1 MKTKVLLG
9 IIGFLSLLFSIAA
22 SAATVRF
29 DMEEEKPDFS
39 FSAYIV
45 LSGENILEDAISYNF
60 TDADS
65 IEFWADID
73 QGWVQFE
80 VTNPDQLS
88 FDSGPDDYYLAPFG
102 SNIYLSE
109 TTTDPGNTTNWVL
122 QAVEE
127 QIPGIPNDYG
137 INLKALDGSQSYS
150 EDALYSH
157 PQWSVV
163 PIPAAAWLFSSA
175 LVGLGWIRRKQTV

>member
-1 MKTKVLLG
+1 MNNKYMHG
-9 IIGFLSLLFSIAA
+9 LFAA
-22 SAATVRF
+22 LTLAFSATVNSATIRF
-29 DMEEEKPDFS
+29 DMEEEKPDFA
-39 FSAYIV
+39 FSAYIL
-45 LSGENILEDAISYNF
+45 LSGDSILEDATSYDF

-80 VTNPDQLS
+80 VTNPEQLS
-88 FDSGPDDYYLAPFG
+88 FASGPDDYYLDPFG

-109 TTTDPGNTTNWVL
+109 TTTDSGNTTNWVL
-122 QAVEE
+122 QAIEE

-137 INLKALDGSQSYS
+137 IRLVALDGSQSYG
-150 EDALYSH
+150 EDGLYSH

-163 PIPAAAWLFSSA
+163 PIPAAAWLFATA
-175 LVGLGWIRRKQTV
+175 LGSLGWMRGRKSS

>member
-1 MKTKVLLG
+1 MNKKSIQG
-9 IIGFLSLLFSIAA
+9 IFVFLSFAFSIAA
-22 SAATVRF
+22 NSATVRF
-29 DMEEEKPDFS
+29 DMEEEKIDFS

-45 LSGENILEDAISYNF
+45 LTGDSILEDATSYDF

-80 VTNPDQLS
+80 VTNPEQLS
-88 FDSGPDDYYLAPFG
+88 FASGPDDYYLSPFG

-109 TTTDPGNTTNWVL
+109 TTTNNGSTTNWIL
-122 QAVEE
+122 RAIEE
-127 QIPGIPNDYG
+127 QIPGVSNDYG
-137 INLKALDGSQSYS
+137 ISLSALDGSQGYR
-150 EDALYSH
+150 EDGLYSH

-163 PIPAAAWLFSSA
+163 PIPAAVWLFGSA
-175 LVGLGWIRRKQTV
+175 LAGLGWFRRKTA